1 MPISSPP
8 APTRTGRDLG
18 EPASDARLS
27 KPLSDARLS
36 AVVEAAYILREVS
49 R

>member
-8 APTRTGRDLG
+8 APNRTGRELG
-18 EPASDARLS
+18 APAKDARLS
-27 KPLSDARLS
+27 KPLSDARLA

>member
-8 APTRTGRDLG
+8 APTRTGRDLD
-18 EPASDARLS
+18 EPTNAARLS